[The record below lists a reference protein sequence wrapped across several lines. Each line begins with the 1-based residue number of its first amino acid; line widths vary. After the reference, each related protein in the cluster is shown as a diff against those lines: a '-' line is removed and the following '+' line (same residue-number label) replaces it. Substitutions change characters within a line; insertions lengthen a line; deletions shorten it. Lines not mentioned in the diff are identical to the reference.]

1 MKKYFSKIAAIMAVA
16 ALFLMTGCTE
26 DTSVNYSDSVIKVVG
41 TLHGVVTDAAN
52 NARMEGVTVT
62 VVQKDKIFT
71 TTTDALGYYIVK
83 SLYSGSYVATFAVNG
98 YALTK
103 AEGYIPTEAEVYDS
117 KADINQVEVLDI
129 DLFALTA
136 GLTGKIYKVIDN
148 GNIVAA
154 SGVTVIADF
163 DHFDLS
169 PDEYTTTTNA
179 SGVYSFTNLPSAPM
193 VSIRTLS
200 YNDGTYSFD
209 PTMSSAELN
218 PGITTNAQDMDLF
231 ITDAPAFVLT
241 HNIHNGFLIGGSIVM
256 TFNKAVVPA
265 SFHAYLNID
274 KSAKTEIASVTWTN
288 NNTTVTIVPD
298 ENLRIGMWYYF
309 WFEGRSVDG
318 NEFGDDYYFETQPG
332 IDIKTTNLD
341 YYDGYYSI
349 TQEQNIVI
357 VFTEA
362 VISSPSNQLI
372 IRSWDIY
379 GNYVGDISASVQT
392 TWSADKKTLT
402 IVPPSTPGYQKG
414 QIRLEFVYLSN
425 LGQDDG
431 VYFNNIVQIR

>member
-179 SGVYSFTNLPSAPM
+179 SGVYSFKNLPSAPM

-298 ENLRIGMWYYF
+298 EKLRIERGYYF

-318 NEFGDDYYFETQPG
+318 NDFDDDYYFETQPG
-332 IDIKTTNLD
+332 IEVTTTNLQV
-341 YYDGYYSI
+341 YDGYNEI
-349 TQEQNIVI
+349 TTTQAIIINFSESVL
-357 VFTEA
+357 TT
-362 VISSPSNQLI
+362 SSENYILVDGMIPTSSWSN
-372 IRSWDIY
+372 
-379 GNYVGDISASVQT
+379 NN
-392 TWSADKKTLT
+392 KTLT
-402 IVPPSTPGYQKG
+402 INAPSGGYTSG
-414 QIRLEFVYLSN
+414 DNFWVNIGVTSTLADYDYLEEVWR
-425 LGQDDG
+425 
-431 VYFNNIVQIR
+431 VWIK

>member
-83 SLYSGSYVATFAVNG
+83 SLWSGYYEATFTMNGFAV
-98 YALTK
+98 ARST
-103 AEGYIPTEAEVYDS
+103 GYIPTEAEVYDS
-117 KADINQVEVLDI
+117 KADINQVEVLDM

-193 VSIRTLS
+193 VSIRTLP

-209 PTMSSAELN
+209 PILSSAGLI
-218 PGITTNAQDMDLF
+218 PGVTVTAQDMGLM
-231 ITDAPAFVLT
+231 ITEAPVFVLT
-241 HNIHNGFLIGGSIVM
+241 HNMQDGFLIGGNIVM
-256 TFNKAVVPA
+256 TFNKAIDPNTFRV
-265 SFHAYLNID
+265 YLGQ
-274 KSAKTEIASVTWTN
+274 AKTEITSIVWTN
-288 NNTTVTIVPD
+288 SNTTVTINPD
-298 ENLRIGMWYYF
+298 EDLILDTTYELWY
-309 WFEGRSVDG
+309 EGKSIDG
-318 NEFGDDYYFETQPG
+318 NSFGYSHEFDTQSG
-332 IDIKTTNLD
+332 IEILKTNLEVYD
-341 YYDGYYSI
+341 EYYRI
-349 TQEQNIVI
+349 ANNQAIIIE
-357 VFTEA
+357 FTESVNTSA
-362 VISSPSNQLI
+362 TGNMLVIWDSNTWNPYTVTG
-372 IRSWDIY
+372 SWS
-379 GNYVGDISASVQT
+379 NNN
-392 TWSADKKTLT
+392 KTLT
-402 IVPPSTPGYQKG
+402 IPAPAGNYAVGEIFI
-414 QIRLEFVYLSN
+414 QIR
-425 LGQDDG
+425 
-431 VYFNNIVQIR
+431 YFSSLAEYDNVAFNKYVEIK

>member
-83 SLYSGSYVATFAVNG
+83 SLWSGYYEATFTMNGFAV
-98 YALTK
+98 ARST
-103 AEGYIPTEAEVYDS
+103 GYIPTEAEVYDS

-193 VSIRTLS
+193 VSIRTLP

-209 PTMSSAELN
+209 PILSSAGLDSRRYCN
-218 PGITTNAQDMDLF
+218 CSGY
-231 ITDAPAFVLT
+231 
-241 HNIHNGFLIGGSIVM
+241 GS
-256 TFNKAVVPA
+256 
-265 SFHAYLNID
+265 
-274 KSAKTEIASVTWTN
+274 
-288 NNTTVTIVPD
+288 
-298 ENLRIGMWYYF
+298 
-309 WFEGRSVDG
+309 
-318 NEFGDDYYFETQPG
+318 
-332 IDIKTTNLD
+332 
-341 YYDGYYSI
+341 YDH
-349 TQEQNIVI
+349 
-357 VFTEA
+357 
-362 VISSPSNQLI
+362 
-372 IRSWDIY
+372 
-379 GNYVGDISASVQT
+379 
-392 TWSADKKTLT
+392 
-402 IVPPSTPGYQKG
+402 
-414 QIRLEFVYLSN
+414 
-425 LGQDDG
+425 
-431 VYFNNIVQIR
+431 